1 MLDLSRTSIS
11 AVCVVEDCAPDAAVL
26 ARLIGRLADAFGD
39 SEIVIVANGSP
50 DEAAVAL
57 KALTERLP
65 DITVAFL
72 GDRIDRDTAVLTGIE
87 NAIGDWI
94 LVIEPTSQ
102 LVDALPKLIAEVH
115 KGFDVVLG
123 LPAQA
128 WERKRL
134 HSPLQRSYIAVY
146 NWLSGGTALAERP
159 AVSLL
164 SRAAALHVL
173 RSADGEM
180 LLRSRRIAG
189 GFPSSAVTI
198 DDPGYTWPVPKLV
211 DSAGKGM
218 RLLLASSSAPLRFIS
233 IVGFLGSASALA
245 YTVYVVL
252 VYFFKEDVQ
261 PGWTTMSLQ
270 LSFLTFILSGMLAL
284 LAEYV
289 VQIHGASFA
298 RRRYIVSREIRS
310 QLSSRSGRVN
320 VVDPSGPAGRYKLGA
335 PDDLLPDSVVRLPK
349 DNK

>member
-1 MLDLSRTSIS
+1 MDLSRTSIS
-11 AVCVVEDCAPDAAVL
+11 AVCVVEDRIPDAAIL
-26 ARLIGRLADAFGD
+26 ARLIGRLAETFGD

-50 DEAAVAL
+50 DDVGIAL

-94 LVIEPTSQ
+94 LVIEPTRQ
-102 LVDALPKLIAEVH
+102 LVEALPKLIGEIH

-128 WERKRL
+128 WQRKAL
-134 HSPLQRSYIAVY
+134 HSPLQRSYIALY

-159 AVSLL
+159 AVSML

-173 RSADGEM
+173 RSVDGEM
-180 LLRSRRIAG
+180 LLRSRRIAS

-198 DDPGYTWPVPKLV
+198 DDPGYAWPSPKLV
-211 DSAGKGM
+211 DSLGKGM

-233 IVGFLGSASALA
+233 IVGCFGSATGLA
-245 YTVYVVL
+245 WSLYVVL

-284 LAEYV
+284 LSEYI
-289 VQIHGASFA
+289 VQIHSASFA
-298 RRRYIVSREIRS
+298 RRRFIVSREIRS
-310 QLSSRSGRVN
+310 QLSARSGRMN
-320 VVDPSGPAGRYKLGA
+320 VVDPNGHYRLGA
-335 PDDLLPDSVVRLPK
+335 PEDAFSQAAEQLTK
-349 DNK
+349 DGT

>member
-11 AVCVVEDCAPDAAVL
+11 AVCVAEDCAPDAAVL
-26 ARLIGRLADAFGD
+26 ARLVGELAETFGD

-50 DEAAVAL
+50 DEAVVAL

-102 LVDALPKLIAEVH
+102 LVDALPRLIAEVH

-146 NWLSGGTALAERP
+146 NWLSSGTALAERP
-159 AVSLL
+159 AVSML

-173 RSADGEM
+173 RRVDGEM
-180 LLRSRRIAG
+180 LLRSRKIAG
-189 GFPSSAVTI
+189 GFPSSAVII
-198 DDPGYTWPVPKLV
+198 DDPGYNWPVPKLV

-289 VQIHGASFA
+289 VQIHAASFA

-320 VVDPSGPAGRYKLGA
+320 VVDPSGPNGRYKLGA
-335 PDDLLPDSVVRLPK
+335 PDDLLPGPAGRLPK
-349 DNK
+349 DDK